1 MLRTLLRHGRLAEEV
16 SGWLGLAA
24 VGVAQAGGVAAQA
37 GGVAEFCSTSQ
48 AAAPAGGQRFF
59 SWQDKGTSAHDPAKT
74 WKLLHKQGEGDS
86 SLPVAANRCPP
97 RLTNEGCWLQ
107 DMRSTLAGIEPDSE
121 EELSVQDA
129 YTPESSCWGCG
140 PSAADGLFLKSFRI
154 PGGLEATI
162 SLDSKYCAFPGESP
176 ARCLPGIMNG
186 GVISALLDCHGNWT
200 AAVALM
206 DKGCLPKPPL
216 TLTYEMLVTY
226 KEPTPPDETLI
237 IRSQIVDMNMY
248 QSLGGHEKLLC
259 SATGLFKKLGA
270 LRAL

>member
-74 WKLLHKQGEGDS
+74 WKLLHKQGYEVN
-86 SLPVAANRCPP
+86 PC
-97 RLTNEGCWLQ
+97 
-107 DMRSTLAGIEPDSE
+107 RSPLHPAVIEAGIEPDSE

-162 SLDSKYCAFPGESP
+162 SLDSKYCAF
-176 ARCLPGIMNG
+176 PGIMNG

-237 IRSQIVDMNMY
+237 IRSQIVRIKESDQPGGKATVQVDMNMY